1 MSSKGQ
7 PKPQAKPRGA
17 KPAMRFSIGAKLT
30 TGFLLLVSLLVA
42 SSAWSYRSLV
52 QMQAGYGLLLQETY
66 PVALTAKDLYAEI
79 QVQTQQIMGFAAS
92 RDGRAAESIKQSQ
105 QKTDEYLAVLTE
117 AGKRDATIGELVQE
131 ISEKRIVFDR
141 MVQASIT
148 NSEAIEQY
156 QLLLAA
162 DNARSMGSA
171 VGQHVSELVTHLQK
185 RVVDSQEQSR
195 QAARSAASVLLVI
208 GLASLIAGMLI
219 SYLAYRL
226 VANPLRDLATQLRRI
241 AAGSGDL
248 TQQLQVNTGDEI
260 GMLGESFNQLVAG
273 LADMVRKVINA
284 SEEIYLRSQGMNG
297 VVSAVRSASD
307 NVASAMDVV
316 AGGSRDQAQSCDI
329 ASLSLAELNM
339 ATEQIASG
347 AQHQAARVQDTTF
360 TVQNMVSSM
369 EEMAAT
375 VAVMSAASNQAMT
388 QASQGASI
396 VDDTLA
402 GMHRIRDRVL
412 GAADHVK
419 ELGRYGGNIGE
430 MLQVITDIAE
440 QTNLLALNAAI
451 EAARAGVHGRGFAVV
466 AEEVRRLAERSGASV
481 KEIRELVNSIH
492 AGTQK
497 AVVAMTESSRDVEQS
512 VALSSQAGGAL
523 KQILEAVEETTS
535 GIHRVHESIETMLV
549 SARSVSQSVQ
559 EMAAVTQENSASS
572 EEMAAGGVE
581 VSRAMDQ
588 LTRVSQANSSAVEQV
603 AASMGQ
609 VTESVGSIGLA
620 VNELGQIAET
630 LRELVAQFKV

>member
-1 MSSKGQ
+1 
-7 PKPQAKPRGA
+7 
-17 KPAMRFSIGAKLT
+17 MRFSIGAKLT